1 MDEGAALRLDS
12 VKGFVTHEK
21 SSIGFCPLEGE
32 NALEIIPCG
41 GEQIQVVGDIL
52 IIIEVIFCKEDGKL
66 GLNAKAGAKGLLQKI
81 MFPKRPGCGSRAGAC
96 QGSGGWSGK
105 AWRGKR
111 SLVLLR
117 IVHIGEW
124 RWSCR
129 WRGCQGRLWGG
140 KCPAFPDLPG
150 NSEGSGHSRKLLFR
164 KGIRRSSRSGHFR
177 I

>member
-1 MDEGAALRLDS
+1 MDEGEALRLDS

-81 MFPKRPGCGSRAGAC
+81 MFPKRGLGVVVEQEHVKGQAVGL
-96 QGSGGWSGK
+96 GK
-105 AWRGKR
+105 LG
-111 SLVLLR
+111 
-117 IVHIGEW
+117 
-124 RWSCR
+124 
-129 WRGCQGRLWGG
+129 GG
-140 KCPAFPDLPG
+140 KGL
-150 NSEGSGHSRKLLFR
+150 
-164 KGIRRSSRSGHFR
+164 
-177 I
+177 

>member
-81 MFPKRPGCGSRAGAC
+81 MFPRE
-96 QGSGGWSGK
+96 
-105 AWRGKR
+105 AW
-111 SLVLLR
+111 V
-117 IVHIGEW
+117 W
-124 RWSCR
+124 
-129 WRGCQGRLWGG
+129 
-140 KCPAFPDLPG
+140 
-150 NSEGSGHSRKLLFR
+150 
-164 KGIRRSSRSGHFR
+164 
-177 I
+177 

>member
-52 IIIEVIFCKEDGKL
+52 IIIEVIFCQEDGKL

-81 MFPKRPGCGSRAGAC
+81 MFPKKGLGVVVEQMELQLMR
-96 QGSGGWSGK
+96 
-105 AWRGKR
+105 
-111 SLVLLR
+111 LTLL
-117 IVHIGEW
+117 
-124 RWSCR
+124 
-129 WRGCQGRLWGG
+129 
-140 KCPAFPDLPG
+140 ADL
-150 NSEGSGHSRKLLFR
+150 
-164 KGIRRSSRSGHFR
+164 
-177 I
+177 